1 MINRRDIIKVFDDIA
16 EDFDRTRKRVWKSIE
31 DAAPFNESI
40 ILDLGAGNGR
50 NSKYMVNKGAK
61 QIIAVDI
68 SINMLNKLL
77 LNLNEKEKEII
88 DIIRCDALYLP
99 FKSLI
104 FDKVVFIAT
113 IHHIPT
119 KEARI
124 KSLEEVYRV
133 LKKNGLL
140 LITAWSRFQ
149 FRFLRKI
156 PTMIKMYLK
165 GYEFGDIFVP
175 WKNKMRFYHLFTL
188 RELKSLVKKVGF
200 IIEKA
205 YGEKVNSRIF
215 AENCVVVARK
225 K

>member
-1 MINRRDIIKVFDDIA
+1 MMNRKEIIKVFDDIA
-16 EDFDRTRKRVWKSIE
+16 EDFNRTRKKVWKSIE
-31 DAAPFNESI
+31 DAAPFHGNI
-40 ILDLGAGNGR
+40 ILDLGAGSGR

-61 QIIAVDI
+61 QVVAVDV

-77 LNLNEKEKEII
+77 SNLNEKEREAI
-88 DIIRCDALYLP
+88 DVIRCDALCLP

-113 IHHIPT
+113 VHHIPT
-119 KEARI
+119 KETRK

-133 LKKNGLL
+133 LKKDGLL
-140 LITAWSRFQ
+140 LITAWARFQ
-149 FRFLRKI
+149 IRFLRKI

-188 RELKSLVKKVGF
+188 KELKSLVRSAGF
-200 IIEKA
+200 VIEKA
-205 YGEKVNSRIF
+205 YGEKVNSKIF
-215 AENCVVVARK
+215 AENCVVVARRK
-225 K
+225 